1 MSDEWGIFLIPN
13 FSPERDLHS
22 HMERKTSPF
31 LYIKAYLIG
40 VNRSKITN
48 VIQTSLVLDQGTRDR
63 YFLWQPLIL
72 CCRQTLAAERNSTA
86 AVQPAP
92 VCTSNMALS

>member
-48 VIQTSLVLDQGTRDR
+48 VMNGKNSELETQA
-63 YFLWQPLIL
+63 LIL
-72 CCRQTLAAERNSTA
+72 DFELNECTPNSY
-86 AVQPAP
+86 PIFLG
-92 VCTSNMALS
+92 N